1 MMSASPPDHLAT
13 LYRISQA
20 FSSSLDLDEVLD
32 RVLDEVIATTRAER
46 GFLMLREPSGALGFR
61 VARGMDQQGIDAP
74 EFQVSRS
81 VVERVAANGQP
92 TLTSDAQTDSW
103 LGGRT
108 SVRILGLRAIL
119 CVPLQLKG
127 NTIGVIYVDNRL
139 QVGIFSPQDLELLTG
154 IASSAAIAIE
164 NARLYA
170 IAVDRGRLERELQM
184 AREVQNNLIPRQTPA
199 LPGWDF
205 AAAWRP
211 AREVS
216 GDFYDFVPLDGGRL
230 GVVIADVTDKGMPA
244 ALFMAHTRSVLRAS
258 ITSRPT
264 AADALT
270 AANRLVTA
278 DSANG
283 MFVTLCYAEIGSGS
297 GQVTWVNAGH
307 NPPVLYHARQR
318 GFTELGRHGL
328 PLGIDGE
335 ARYSQGTES
344 LEAGDFIVLYT
355 DGLTE
360 GLDSTGDEFGVE
372 RTRQAVRSLA
382 DATAGE
388 ILTGLMESHAAFLRT
403 TAPSDDVTVV
413 VLRRVASA

>member
-1 MMSASPPDHLAT
+1 MMSAPPPDHLAT

-32 RVLDEVIATTRAER
+32 RVMDEVIATTRAER
-46 GFLMLREPSGALGFR
+46 GFLMLREPSGALAFR

-127 NTIGVIYVDNRL
+127 STIGVIYVDNRL
-139 QVGIFSPQDLELLTG
+139 QVGVFSPQDLELLAG
-154 IASSAAIAIE
+154 MAASAAIAIE

-184 AREVQNNLIPRQTPA
+184 AREVQANLIPRQTPT
-199 LPGWDF
+199 LPGWEF

-230 GVVIADVTDKGMPA
+230 GLVVADVTDKGMPA
-244 ALFMAHTRSVLRAS
+244 ALFMANTRSVVRAS
-258 ITSRPT
+258 IISRPT

-270 AANRLVTA
+270 AANRLVCA
-278 DSANG
+278 DSGNG
-283 MFVTLCYAEIGSGS
+283 MFVTLCYAEIGPES
-297 GQVTWVNAGH
+297 GQAIWVNAGH
-307 NPPVLYHARQR
+307 NPPLLYRAHGQ
-318 GFTELGRHGL
+318 GFSELGRHGL
-328 PLGIDGE
+328 PLGIDGD
-335 ARYSQGTES
+335 ATYGQGTVS
-344 LEAGDFIVLYT
+344 LETGDFVVLYT

-360 GLDSTGDEFGVE
+360 GCDSAGEEFGVARA
-372 RTRQAVRSLA
+372 RTAVLPLA
-382 DATAGE
+382 ASAAGE
-388 ILTGLMESHAAFLRT
+388 ILTGLLEAHAAFLGA

-413 VLRRVASA
+413 VLRRIASA

>member
-1 MMSASPPDHLAT
+1 MTNTPPPDPLAT

-32 RVLDEVIATTRAER
+32 RVMDEVVATTQAER
-46 GFLMLREPSGALGFR
+46 GFLMLREPEGELTVR
-61 VARGMDQQGIDAP
+61 VARGMDQQAIDSP

-92 TLTSDAQTDSW
+92 TLTSDAQSDSW
-103 LGGRT
+103 LGGRA
-108 SVRILGLRAIL
+108 SVRMLGLRAIL
-119 CVPLQLKG
+119 CVPLKLKG
-127 NTIGVIYVDNRL
+127 APIGVIYVDNRL
-139 QVGIFSPQDLELLTG
+139 QVGIFSPQDLELLAG

-184 AREVQNNLIPRQTPA
+184 AREVQANLIPRRTPSF
-199 LPGWDF
+199 PGWEF

-216 GDFYDFVPLDGGRL
+216 GDFYDFIPLDPRRL

-258 ITSRPT
+258 LVGHPVP
-264 AADALT
+264 AEAVT
-270 AANRLVTA
+270 AANRLAAA

-283 MFVTLCYAEIGSGS
+283 MFVSLCYVEVDAEGGA
-297 GQVTWVNAGH
+297 VWVNAGH
-307 NPPVLYHARQR
+307 NPPLVYRPSTRA
-318 GFTELGRHGL
+318 FTELARHGL
-328 PLGIDGE
+328 PLGIDE
-335 ARYSQGTES
+335 AARYAQGGER
-344 LEAGDFIVLYT
+344 LQEGDLILMYT
-355 DGLTE
+355 DGLSE
-360 GLDSTGDEFGVE
+360 GADAEGREFG
-372 RTRQAVRSLA
+372 TGGARQVLE
-382 DATAGE
+382 ATAGSSAAA
-388 ILTGLMESHAAFLRT
+388 ILAALLKAHADFLGS

-413 VLRRVASA
+413 VLQRRAAA

>member
-1 MMSASPPDHLAT
+1 MMSAPPPDHLAT

-32 RVLDEVIATTRAER
+32 RVMDEVIATTRAER
-46 GFLMLREPSGALGFR
+46 GFLMLREPSGALAFR

-127 NTIGVIYVDNRL
+127 STIGVIYVDNRL
-139 QVGIFSPQDLELLTG
+139 QVGVFSPQDLELLAG
-154 IASSAAIAIE
+154 MAASAAIAIE

-184 AREVQNNLIPRQTPA
+184 AREVQANLIPRQTPT
-199 LPGWDF
+199 LPGWEF

-230 GVVIADVTDKGMPA
+230 GLVVADVTDKGMPA
-244 ALFMAHTRSVLRAS
+244 ALFMASTRSVVRAS
-258 ITSRPT
+258 IISRPT

-270 AANRLVTA
+270 AANRLVCA
-278 DSANG
+278 DSGNG
-283 MFVTLCYAEIGSGS
+283 MFVTLCYAEIGPES
-297 GQVTWVNAGH
+297 GQAIWVNAGH
-307 NPPVLYHARQR
+307 NPPLLYRAHGQ
-318 GFTELGRHGL
+318 GFSELGRHGL
-328 PLGIDGE
+328 PLGIDG
-335 ARYSQGTES
+335 
-344 LEAGDFIVLYT
+344 
-355 DGLTE
+355 
-360 GLDSTGDEFGVE
+360 
-372 RTRQAVRSLA
+372 
-382 DATAGE
+382 DATYG
-388 ILTGLMESHAAFLRT
+388 
-403 TAPSDDVTVV
+403 
-413 VLRRVASA
+413 

>member
-1 MMSASPPDHLAT
+1 MSASPPDHLAT
-13 LYRISQA
+13 LYRISLA

-32 RVLDEVIATTRAER
+32 RVMDEVIATTRAER
-46 GFLMLREPSGALGFR
+46 GFLMLREPSGVLAFR
-61 VARGMDQQGIDAP
+61 VARGMDQHGIDAP

-127 NTIGVIYVDNRL
+127 STLGVIYVDNRL
-139 QVGIFSPQDLELLTG
+139 QVGIFSPKDLDLLTG

-184 AREVQNNLIPRQTPA
+184 AREVQNNLIPRQMPTLA
-199 LPGWDF
+199 GWEF

-216 GDFYDFVPLDGGRL
+216 GDFYDFVAQDDGRL
-230 GVVIADVTDKGMPA
+230 GIVVADVTDKGMPA

-258 ITSRPT
+258 VTSRPT
-264 AADALT
+264 AADAVT
-270 AANRLVTA
+270 AANRLVSA

-283 MFVTLCYAEIGSGS
+283 MFVTLCYVEIGSGS
-297 GQVTWVNAGH
+297 GQTTWVNAGH
-307 NPPVLYHARQR
+307 NPPMLYRPRAR
-318 GFTELGRHGL
+318 GFSELGRHGL

-335 ARYSQGTES
+335 AHYGQGTES

-360 GLDSTGDEFGVE
+360 GADSSGDEFGV
-372 RTRQAVRSLA
+372 TRARKAVLQLT
-382 DATAGE
+382 DAPAGE
-388 ILTGLMESHAAFLRT
+388 ILTGLLEAHAEFLGT
-403 TAPSDDVTVV
+403 AAPSDDVTVV

>member
-81 VVERVAANGQP
+81 VVERVAADGQP

-170 IAVDRGRLERELQM
+170 IAVDRGRLEREMQM

-230 GVVIADVTDKGMPA
+230 GIVIADVTDKGMPA

-270 AANRLVTA
+270 AANRLVAA

-283 MFVTLCYAEIGSGS
+283 MFVTLCYAEIGSAS

-307 NPPVLYHARQR
+307 NPPLLYHARQR
-318 GFTELGRHGL
+318 GLTELGRHGL

-335 ARYSQGTES
+335 ARYGQGIET
-344 LEAGDFIVLYT
+344 LEDGDVIVLYT

-360 GLDSTGDEFGVE
+360 GPDSAGDEFGVE

-388 ILTGLMESHAAFLRT
+388 ILTGLLESHAAFLGT